1 MQLREHPASRAA
13 GDQREPQ
20 LRGGT
25 HPQAPQLHADLPEAK
40 TSRRHRRLF
49 QNGSGVSVLH
59 GHDAS
64 QPGRPEKQLRDREAA
79 VAERRYDSE
88 SKWVGGDGGVKGW
101 GAGGVGWRERVLRS
115 FKDEADKPQIM
126 QPISVIIIVR

>member
-1 MQLREHPASRAA
+1 MIGWLVCKRHYSYHSCSCFSSARGIAAGPVQLREHPASRAA

-64 QPGRPEKQLRDREAA
+64 QPGRPEKNNFEIVNLLLQRGDTIQKVSGL
-79 VAERRYDSE
+79 
-88 SKWVGGDGGVKGW
+88 VGMEG
-101 GAGGVGWRERVLRS
+101 
-115 FKDEADKPQIM
+115 
-126 QPISVIIIVR
+126 